1 MMKLSLGPILW
12 FWSKQSVF
20 DFYAKAAEWPV
31 DTIYLG
37 EVVCSRRRELKP
49 DDWLDLEQQEGT
61 KQDGDTS
68 PPGKPKIL

>member
-49 DDWLDLEQQEGT
+49 DD
-61 KQDGDTS
+61 
-68 PPGKPKIL
+68 